1 MYSVRMVGS
10 VFTTVSGHRRRVF
23 KYLGPLIEERKSRL
37 AESGI
42 EYPDKAVSKVMLM
55 NFLGAY
61 GSNDL

>member
-1 MYSVRMVGS
+1 MSSIRMVGS